1 MNLIETK
8 NKNTCSPEF
17 GFDKILNATNYF
29 LKKNNPFSEN
39 DFLFLEKNF
48 KILEEY
54 NNRQNNNDLDEKEK
68 KNFSEIKEK
77 IKNKMV
83 YISEENAFFKNCH
96 EETDIIKQ
104 GRLISYFYI
113 AGSCCTG
120 FLAGFIPIPFA
131 DLAIVIP
138 LSFMLVK
145 QIANNYGVYLKDIP
159 FSDILKLT
167 FGIGANVVNNA
178 SNTILEV
185 SSTKIAKEGGKK
197 IMDNFG
203 EQALKHNPFLTNGKG
218 NMKEIIKKIAQPT
231 LEKEGDNI
239 FYKVLQF
246 FSKNSKSFKSGIE
259 ESIKSEAGNF
269 ATKYTN
275 TLLNNPKSVKM
286 AHKVVNELAEK
297 RATTLS
303 NNAIKFISEGTSQTG
318 KNLSHAIPI
327 ISGFLNCYS
336 SYSNGKSTIEY
347 FEDYVMK
354 TMGIPIILGRKKDY
368 ENIFAF
374 IDKTI
379 DNYLKNKNRK

>member
-1 MNLIETK
+1 M
-8 NKNTCSPEF
+8 
-17 GFDKILNATNYF
+17 
-29 LKKNNPFSEN
+29 
-39 DFLFLEKNF
+39 
-48 KILEEY
+48 
-54 NNRQNNNDLDEKEK
+54 
-68 KNFSEIKEK
+68 
-77 IKNKMV
+77 
-83 YISEENAFFKNCH
+83 
-96 EETDIIKQ
+96 
-104 GRLISYFYI
+104 
-113 AGSCCTG
+113 GS
-120 FLAGFIPIPFA
+120 LLP
-131 DLAIVIP
+131 
-138 LSFMLVK
+138 
-145 QIANNYGVYLKDIP
+145 NNYGVYLKDIP

-185 SSTKIAKEGGKK
+185 SSSKIAKEGGKK
-197 IMDNFG
+197 IMDNFS

-218 NMKEIIKKIAQPT
+218 NMKKIIKNIVQPT

-286 AHKVVNELAEK
+286 AHNIVNELAEK

-336 SYSNGKSTIEY
+336 SYSNGKSIIEY

-368 ENIFAF
+368 EYIFAF
-374 IDKTI
+374 FDKKI